1 MVPLACIN
9 AGQYWK
15 GQDRQFHKEMTLT
28 TRRDAA
34 QPHETTDW
42 RFASVKERSTVMS
55 GITDQIKGRIKEVAS
70 ALSILTGGRTMKR
83 RLMVTL
89 LPLCAVVLV
98 AVACTGPAGP
108 AGPTGM
114 TGMTGAQGSTG
125 MTGVQGSTGMTGVQG
140 SAGITGVQGP
150 AGITGAQGAPASSRW
165 TLVKEFM
172 FDFDR
177 SDIRNSES
185 RKPAEVAAY
194 MSQNPSVRLG
204 LAGYTNTQSTDQY
217 NLPLSQRRVA
227 TVRDALIQAGVPAD
241 RIETGTFGTDRF
253 MCNPSTEQ
261 CSQREGRVEVLVR
274 ASS

>member
-1 MVPLACIN
+1 
-9 AGQYWK
+9 
-15 GQDRQFHKEMTLT
+15 
-28 TRRDAA
+28 
-34 QPHETTDW
+34 
-42 RFASVKERSTVMS
+42 
-55 GITDQIKGRIKEVAS
+55 
-70 ALSILTGGRTMKR
+70 
-83 RLMVTL
+83 
-89 LPLCAVVLV
+89 
-98 AVACTGPAGP
+98 
-108 AGPTGM
+108 
-114 TGMTGAQGSTG
+114 

-140 SAGITGVQGP
+140 SAGMTGVQGP
-150 AGITGAQGAPASSRW
+150 AGITGAQGAPASSPQPGVRW

-172 FDFDR
+172 FDYDR
-177 SDIRNSES
+177 SDIRYSES

-204 LAGYTNTQSTDQY
+204 IAGYTNTQSTDQY

-253 MCNPSTEQ
+253 MCNSSPEQ

>member
-1 MVPLACIN
+1 
-9 AGQYWK
+9 
-15 GQDRQFHKEMTLT
+15 
-28 TRRDAA
+28 
-34 QPHETTDW
+34 
-42 RFASVKERSTVMS
+42 MS
-55 GITDQIKGRIKEVAS
+55 GKTDQIKGRIKEAAS
-70 ALSILTGGRTMKR
+70 ALSILTGGRTTKR
-83 RLMVTL
+83 RIL
-89 LPLCAVVLV
+89 LALFPLCVGVLV
-98 AVACTGPAGP
+98 AVGCTGPVGP

-140 SAGITGVQGP
+140 SAGLTGVQGP
-150 AGITGAQGAPASSRW
+150 AGITGAQGAPASSPQPGVRW

-194 MSQNPSVRLG
+194 MNQNPSVRLG
-204 LAGYTNTQSTDQY
+204 ITGDTNRQSTDQY

-227 TVRDALIQAGVPAD
+227 TVRDALIQAGVSAD

-261 CSQREGRVEVLVR
+261 CSQREGRIEVLVR
-274 ASS
+274 ASN

>member
-1 MVPLACIN
+1 
-9 AGQYWK
+9 
-15 GQDRQFHKEMTLT
+15 
-28 TRRDAA
+28 
-34 QPHETTDW
+34 
-42 RFASVKERSTVMS
+42 MS
-55 GITDQIKGRIKEVAS
+55 GKTD
-70 ALSILTGGRTMKR
+70 LTGRRTTKR
-83 RLMVTL
+83 RLLVAL
-89 LPLCAVVLV
+89 LPLCAGVLV
-98 AVACTGPAGP
+98 AVGCTGPAGP

-140 SAGITGVQGP
+140 SAGMTGVQGP
-150 AGITGAQGAPASSRW
+150 AGITGAQGAPASSPQPGVRW

-177 SDIRNSES
+177 SDIRFSES

-194 MSQNPSVRLG
+194 YMSQNPSVRLG
-204 LAGYTNTQSTDQY
+204 ITGDTNRQSTDQY

-253 MCNPSTEQ
+253 MCSPSTEQ
-261 CSQREGRVEVLVR
+261 CSQREGRIEVLVR

>member
-1 MVPLACIN
+1 
-9 AGQYWK
+9 
-15 GQDRQFHKEMTLT
+15 
-28 TRRDAA
+28 
-34 QPHETTDW
+34 
-42 RFASVKERSTVMS
+42 MS
-55 GITDQIKGRIKEVAS
+55 GKTDQIKGRIKKAAVA
-70 ALSILTGGRTMKR
+70 
-83 RLMVTL
+83 L
-89 LPLCAVVLV
+89 LPLCAGVLV

-114 TGMTGAQGSTG
+114 TGRTGAQGSTG

-140 SAGITGVQGP
+140 SAGIAGVQGP
-150 AGITGAQGAPASSRW
+150 AGNQGAPASSPQPGVRW

-172 FDFDR
+172 FDYDR

-253 MCNPSTEQ
+253 MCNSSTEQ

>member
-1 MVPLACIN
+1 MSGKTN
-9 AGQYWK
+9 Q
-15 GQDRQFHKEMTLT
+15 T
-28 TRRDAA
+28 TRR
-34 QPHETTDW
+34 
-42 RFASVKERSTVMS
+42 
-55 GITDQIKGRIKEVAS
+55 
-70 ALSILTGGRTMKR
+70 
-83 RLMVTL
+83 RLPVTL
-89 LPLCAVVLV
+89 LPLCAGMLLAV
-98 AVACTGPAGP
+98 AACTGPAGP

-114 TGMTGAQGSTG
+114 TGMTGAQGYTG

-150 AGITGAQGAPASSRW
+150 AGITGAQGAPASSPQRGVRW

-172 FDFDR
+172 FDYDR
-177 SDIRNSES
+177 PEIRYSES

-204 LAGYTNTQSTDQY
+204 IAGYTDTQSTDQY

-227 TVRDALIQAGVPAD
+227 TVRDALIQAGIPAD

-253 MCNPSTEQ
+253 MCNSATEQ

-274 ASS
+274 ASN

>member
-1 MVPLACIN
+1 M
-9 AGQYWK
+9 
-15 GQDRQFHKEMTLT
+15 
-28 TRRDAA
+28 
-34 QPHETTDW
+34 
-42 RFASVKERSTVMS
+42 
-55 GITDQIKGRIKEVAS
+55 
-70 ALSILTGGRTMKR
+70 
-83 RLMVTL
+83 
-89 LPLCAVVLV
+89 
-98 AVACTGPAGP
+98 
-108 AGPTGM
+108 TGM

-150 AGITGAQGAPASSRW
+150 AGITGAQGAPASSPQPGVQW

-172 FDFDR
+172 FDYDR
-177 SDIRNSES
+177 SDIRYSES

-204 LAGYTNTQSTDQY
+204 IAGYTYKQSPDQY

-253 MCNPSTEQ
+253 MCNSATEQ

-274 ASS
+274 ASN